1 MEQQTTIIMAFKGN
15 KMGKSCGE
23 NAGFPKGGSY
33 NASWPLNGK
42 GSQKGYGN
50 PMLNMKKKMK

>member
-1 MEQQTTIIMAFKGN
+1 MAFKGN